1 MAESLGRINK
11 IRKDRHPKKFQIS
24 AFNHRSVY
32 VGLFSVY
39 NFDASSRIQ
48 AATLLCMRC
57 LKAALKVL

>member
-1 MAESLGRINK
+1 MADTLGRINK
-11 IRKDRHPKKFQIS
+11 IRKDRHPKNFQIS

-48 AATLLCMRC
+48 SVTFLCIRC